1 MKKKMY
7 LMSCLVMLVALVF
20 TGCKVKDEKK
30 ENKDEVKQEQDGIV
44 YSNLVDEKTQNE
56 VAGYLKEAGVSD
68 DRVSLFLD
76 WVKEMNGNIK
86 TASAFHDGFTSAGS
100 NQVNYDD
107 VTLVNYEG
115 PDGNVITDMNCRLTA
130 YLLYGQFM
138 NATELKE
145 DYDPFLMF
153 DVEAIDQEERF
164 ASFRDNK
171 NKFITIFDPVKV
183 KEGSTLEEHMEAIQ
197 KAWKERGIT
206 MEDNGNIS
214 LVTLYLHDTL
224 DNLRFIGHTG
234 VLLKQEDGLMF
245 VEKYGWN
252 MPFQCTK
259 FDNEEELVRYVL
271 DRNDLYGDG
280 SEEPVIVMKNDKVI
294 SGEVK

>member
-1 MKKKMY
+1 MKKKIY
-7 LMSCLVMLVALVF
+7 CLSCFVMLVALVF
-20 TGCKVKDEKK
+20 TGCKTKDGKK
-30 ENKDEVKQEQDGIV
+30 KDKDEVTQEQNGIV

-68 DRVSLFLD
+68 ERVSLFLD

-86 TASAFHDGFTSAGS
+86 TASSFHDGFTSAGTD
-100 NQVNYDD
+100 QVNYDD

-115 PDGNVITDMNCRLTA
+115 SDGNIITDMNCRLTA

-138 NATELKE
+138 NVTELKE

-171 NKFITIFDPVKV
+171 NKFITMFDPVKV
-183 KEGSTLEEHMEAIQ
+183 KKGSTLEEHIEAIRQ
-197 KAWKERGIT
+197 AWKDRGIS
-206 MEDNGNIS
+206 MEDNGKIS
-214 LVTLYLHDTL
+214 LITLYLHDTF
-224 DNLRFIGHTG
+224 DNLRFVGHTG
-234 VLLKQEDGLMF
+234 VLLEQEDGLIF
-245 VEKYGWN
+245 IEKYGWN

-259 FDNEEELVRYVL
+259 FHNEEELVKYVL
-271 DRNDLYGDG
+271 GRSDLYGDG
-280 SEEPVIVMKNDKVI
+280 SEEPVIVMKDDTVI
-294 SGEVK
+294 SCEAK